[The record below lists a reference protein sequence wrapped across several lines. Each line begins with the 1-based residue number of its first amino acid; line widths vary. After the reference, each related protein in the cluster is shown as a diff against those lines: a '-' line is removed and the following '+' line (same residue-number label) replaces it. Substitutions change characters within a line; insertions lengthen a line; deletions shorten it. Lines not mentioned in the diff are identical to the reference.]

1 MGPILPVKASAMI
14 SLLVLVATA
23 SCAPQYGPP
32 PPLPSP
38 TLTPEKLIASVTP
51 AIACTV
57 TYVTVW
63 DTEYRDNE
71 HEVCVTE
78 YEKVCNTELQ
88 RLCQPTTRQE
98 CSTHYEQQCSTVYK
112 NVCVQKYRTEY
123 EPYTETECTT
133 EYKQDCQY
141 EWQGEGN
148 DKVWAPIDGTCQSV
162 PYDEC
167 NDVQKTHARQVA
179 YEACHEEPEESC
191 ISVPKEVCISV
202 ADEICQNEPLTKC
215 EEVPRQACHK
225 EHRRV
230 PIRVSKAV
238 PKKSCGTNVPPP
250 ATLPPF
256 PAVQPQIP
264 AAVQPRPFPEAP
276 EVSEVFVPEPV
287 PAVPA
292 SAVGP
297 DERILNSN
305 NIEFGNTGA
314 DPSEVID
321 VAKLTVEN
329 SSAIKFSEV

>member
-1 MGPILPVKASAMI
+1 MGESFPSKPAMI

-38 TLTPEKLIASVTP
+38 TAAPEKLIAPVTP

-63 DTEYRDNE
+63 DTEYHDNE
-71 HEVCVTE
+71 KEVCVTE

-98 CSTHYEQQCSTVYK
+98 CSTHYEQQCSTIYK

-148 DKVWAPIDGTCQSV
+148 DKVWAAIDGTCQNV

-167 NDVQKTHARQVA
+167 KDVEKTHARQVA
-179 YEACHEEPEESC
+179 YEACHEEPEETKTKAYS
-191 ISVPKEVCISV
+191 KEG
-202 ADEICQNEPLTKC
+202 LT
-215 EEVPRQACHK
+215 
-225 EHRRV
+225 
-230 PIRVSKAV
+230 
-238 PKKSCGTNVPPP
+238 
-250 ATLPPF
+250 
-256 PAVQPQIP
+256 
-264 AAVQPRPFPEAP
+264 
-276 EVSEVFVPEPV
+276 
-287 PAVPA
+287 A
-292 SAVGP
+292 SARMDP
-297 DERILNSN
+297 AERERCDMMGWLNQC
-305 NIEFGNTGA
+305 
-314 DPSEVID
+314 
-321 VAKLTVEN
+321 
-329 SSAIKFSEV
+329 

>member
-1 MGPILPVKASAMI
+1 MGIQSKPAMI
-14 SLLVLVATA
+14 SLLVLVAAA
-23 SCAPQYGPP
+23 SSAPQYGPP
-32 PPLPSP
+32 PP
-38 TLTPEKLIASVTP
+38 TAAPEKLIAPVTP
-51 AIACTV
+51 AVTCTV

-63 DTEYRDNE
+63 DTEYHDNE
-71 HEVCVTE
+71 KEVCVTE

-98 CSTHYEQQCSTVYK
+98 CSTEYEQQCSTVYK
-112 NVCVQKYRTEY
+112 NVCVQKYRTVY
-123 EPYTETECTT
+123 EPYTETECST

-167 NDVQKTHARQVA
+167 KDVQKTHARQVA

-202 ADEICQNEPLTKC
+202 ADEVCQN
-215 EEVPRQACHK
+215 

-238 PKKSCGTNVPPP
+238 PKKTCGTNVLPPSP
-250 ATLPPF
+250 PSVLPPF
-256 PAVQPQIP
+256 PAVQPQLP
-264 AAVQPRPFPEAP
+264 AIQPRPFPEAP
-276 EVSEVFVPEPV
+276 EVSEVFIPEPV

-292 SAVGP
+292 STIGP
-297 DERILNSN
+297 DERILDSN

-314 DPSEVID
+314 DPSEVVD

>member
-1 MGPILPVKASAMI
+1 MGILPVKASAMI

-38 TLTPEKLIASVTP
+38 TPTPEKLIAPVTP

-63 DTEYRDNE
+63 DTEYHDNE

-98 CSTHYEQQCSTVYK
+98 CTTHYEQ
-112 NVCVQKYRTEY
+112 E
-123 EPYTETECTT
+123 
-133 EYKQDCQY
+133 CQY

-215 EEVPRQACHK
+215 EEGPRQACHK

-256 PAVQPQIP
+256 PAAQPQIP

>member
-1 MGPILPVKASAMI
+1 MGQSFQSKPAMI

-32 PPLPSP
+32 PPIPSP
-38 TLTPEKLIASVTP
+38 TPTPEKLIAPVTP

-63 DTEYRDNE
+63 DTEYHDNE
-71 HEVCVTE
+71 KEVCVTE
-78 YEKVCNTELQ
+78 YEKECNTELQ
-88 RLCQPTTRQE
+88 RLC
-98 CSTHYEQQCSTVYK
+98 
-112 NVCVQKYRTEY
+112 
-123 EPYTETECTT
+123 EPYTETECST
-133 EYKQDCQY
+133 EYKEDCQY

-148 DKVWAPIDGTCQSV
+148 DKVWAPIDGTCQNV

-167 NDVQKTHARQVA
+167 KDVEKTHARQVA

-191 ISVPKEVCISV
+191 VSVPKEVCISV
-202 ADEICQNEPLTKC
+202 ADEVCQNEPLTKC
-215 EEVPRQACHK
+215 EDVPRQSCHK

-238 PKKSCGTNVPPP
+238 PKKTCGTNVLPPSPPP
-250 ATLPPF
+250 PQLP
-256 PAVQPQIP
+256 
-264 AAVQPRPFPEAP
+264 AVQPRPFPEAP
-276 EVSEVFVPEPV
+276 ETVQEVFIPEPV

-292 SAVGP
+292 STIGP
-297 DERILNSN
+297 DERILVDNN

-314 DPSEVID
+314 DPSDVID
-321 VAKLTVEN
+321 VAKLTAEN

>member
-1 MGPILPVKASAMI
+1 MGVQSFQSKPAMI

-32 PPLPSP
+32 PPIHTP
-38 TLTPEKLIASVTP
+38 TSTPEKLIAPAVT
-51 AIACTV
+51 CTV

-63 DTEYRDNE
+63 DTEYHDNE
-71 HEVCVTE
+71 KEVCVTE
-78 YEKVCNTELQ
+78 YEKVCNTEFQ

-98 CSTHYEQQCSTVYK
+98 CTTEYEQQCSTIYK

-123 EPYTETECTT
+123 EPYTETECSTV
-133 EYKQDCQY
+133 YKQDCQY
-141 EWQGEGN
+141 QWEGEGN
-148 DKVWAPIDGTCQSV
+148 DKVWAPIDGTCQNV

-167 NDVQKTHARQVA
+167 KEVEKSHARQVA
-179 YEACHEEPEESC
+179 FEACHEEPEESC
-191 ISVPKEVCISV
+191 VSVPKEVCISV
-202 ADEICQNEPLTKC
+202 ADEVCKNEPLTKC

-238 PKKSCGTNVPPP
+238 PKKSCGTNQVVPPSQF
-250 ATLPPF
+250 PPI
-256 PAVQPQIP
+256 QPQLP
-264 AAVQPRPFPEAP
+264 AVQPRPFPEAP
-276 EVSEVFVPEPV
+276 EVSEVFIPQPV

-292 SAVGP
+292 SSIGP
-297 DERILNSN
+297 DQRILDNNNN

-321 VAKLTVEN
+321 VAKLTAEN

>member
-1 MGPILPVKASAMI
+1 MGIRLQSEPAMI
-14 SLLVLVATA
+14 SLLVLVAAA
-23 SCAPQYGPP
+23 SSAPQYGPP
-32 PPLPSP
+32 LP
-38 TLTPEKLIASVTP
+38 TAAPEKLIAPVTP
-51 AIACTV
+51 AVTCTV
-57 TYVTVW
+57 TYVTIW
-63 DTEYRDNE
+63 DTEYHDNE
-71 HEVCVTE
+71 KEVCVTE

-98 CSTHYEQQCSTVYK
+98 CTTHYEQQCSTIYK

-148 DKVWAPIDGTCQSV
+148 DKEWAPIDGTCQNV

-167 NDVQKTHARQVA
+167 KAVEKTHARQVA
-179 YEACHEEPEESC
+179 YEACHEQPEESC
-191 ISVPKEVCISV
+191 VSVPKESCISV
-202 ADEICQNEPLTKC
+202 ADEICQSEPLTKC
-215 EEVPRQACHK
+215 EDVPRQSCHK

-238 PKKSCGTNVPPP
+238 PKKTCATNVLPTSTP
-250 ATLPPF
+250 AIV
-256 PAVQPQIP
+256 APQVP
-264 AAVQPRPFPEAP
+264 AVQPRPFPEAP
-276 EVSEVFVPEPV
+276 EEVFIPEPV

-292 SAVGP
+292 SVLGP
-297 DERILNSN
+297 DERILDSN
-305 NIEFGNTGA
+305 NIEFGA
-314 DPSEVID
+314 EPSEVVD

>member
-1 MGPILPVKASAMI
+1 MGKPIQSKPAMI
-14 SLLVLVATA
+14 SLLVLVAAA
-23 SCAPQYGPP
+23 SSAPQYGPP
-32 PPLPSP
+32 LP
-38 TLTPEKLIASVTP
+38 TADPEKLIAPVTP
-51 AIACTV
+51 AVTCTV
-57 TYVTVW
+57 TYVTIW
-63 DTEYRDNE
+63 DTEYHDNE
-71 HEVCVTE
+71 KEVCVTE

-98 CSTHYEQQCSTVYK
+98 CHTEYKKQCNTIYK
-112 NVCVQKYRTEY
+112 NVCVQKYNTIY
-123 EPYTETECTT
+123 EPYTETECST
-133 EYKQDCQY
+133 EYKEDCQY

-162 PYDEC
+162 SYDEC
-167 NDVQKTHARQVA
+167 KDVQKTHARQVA
-179 YEACHEEPEESC
+179 YE
-191 ISVPKEVCISV
+191 V
-202 ADEICQNEPLTKC
+202 CQNEPLTKC

-238 PKKSCGTNVPPP
+238 PKKTCGTNVLPPSPP
-250 ATLPPF
+250 AVLPPF
-256 PAVQPQIP
+256 PAVQPQLP
-264 AAVQPRPFPEAP
+264 AIQPRPFPEAP
-276 EVSEVFVPEPV
+276 EVSDVFIPEPV

-292 SAVGP
+292 STIGP
-297 DERILNSN
+297 DERILDSN

>member
-1 MGPILPVKASAMI
+1 MG
-14 SLLVLVATA
+14 
-23 SCAPQYGPP
+23 
-32 PPLPSP
+32 
-38 TLTPEKLIASVTP
+38 
-51 AIACTV
+51 
-57 TYVTVW
+57 
-63 DTEYRDNE
+63 
-71 HEVCVTE
+71 
-78 YEKVCNTELQ
+78 
-88 RLCQPTTRQE
+88 
-98 CSTHYEQQCSTVYK
+98 
-112 NVCVQKYRTEY
+112 QKYRTEY

-133 EYKQDCQY
+133 ECKQDCQY

-179 YEACHEEPEESC
+179 YEACHEEPEGSC

-202 ADEICQNEPLTKC
+202 ADEGCQNEPLTKC

-225 EHRRV
+225 KHRRV

-238 PKKSCGTNVPPP
+238 PKKTCGTNV
-250 ATLPPF
+250 LPSNP
-256 PAVQPQIP
+256 
-264 AAVQPRPFPEAP
+264 AVQPRPFPEAP

-292 SAVGP
+292 STIGP
-297 DERILNSN
+297 DERILDNNNNN

>member
-1 MGPILPVKASAMI
+1 MGQSFQSKPAMI
-14 SLLVLVATA
+14 SLLVLVASA

-38 TLTPEKLIASVTP
+38 TPTPEKLIAPVTP

-63 DTEYRDNE
+63 DTEYHDNE

-78 YEKVCNTELQ
+78 YEKQCTQRLQ

-297 DERILNSN
+297 DERILDNNNN

-329 SSAIKFSEV
+329 SSAIK

>member
-1 MGPILPVKASAMI
+1 MGPILPVKASDMI

-38 TLTPEKLIASVTP
+38 TPTPEKLIAPVTP

-63 DTEYRDNE
+63 DTEYHDNE

-112 NVCVQKYRTEY
+112 NVCVQKYR
-123 EPYTETECTT
+123 T

-215 EEVPRQACHK
+215 EEVPRQACPK

>member
-1 MGPILPVKASAMI
+1 MGTPILPVKASDMI

-38 TLTPEKLIASVTP
+38 TPTPEKLIAPVTP

-63 DTEYRDNE
+63 DTEYHDNE

-133 EYKQDCQY
+133 GYKQDCQY

-148 DKVWAPIDGTCQSV
+148 DKVWAAIDGTCQNV

-167 NDVQKTHARQVA
+167 KDVEKTHARQVA

-191 ISVPKEVCISV
+191 VSVPKEVCISV
-202 ADEICQNEPLTKC
+202 ADEVCQNEPLTKC
-215 EEVPRQACHK
+215 EDVPRQSCHK

-238 PKKSCGTNVPPP
+238 PKKTCGTNVLPPSPPP
-250 ATLPPF
+250 PQLP
-256 PAVQPQIP
+256 
-264 AAVQPRPFPEAP
+264 AVQPRPFPEAP
-276 EVSEVFVPEPV
+276 EVQEVFIPEPV

-292 SAVGP
+292 STIGP
-297 DERILNSN
+297 DERILVDNN

-314 DPSEVID
+314 DPSDVID
-321 VAKLTVEN
+321 VAKLTAEN